1 MSYGTAAR
9 HEDFSLVLGGPLY
22 QMFLRARL
30 LKPPADLVGRRVAAF
45 VLITWAPLLLLAVMS
60 GSAFGGVT
68 VPFLVD
74 LDVHVRFL
82 IALPLLILAE
92 VLVHRRLRG
101 VVSQFIERGV
111 VPPAQEERFRAIIDS
126 IMGLR
131 NSVAVEI
138 VLLASCVTL
147 GHLIW
152 RGTTALTVDTW
163 YAAAA
168 DAGGV
173 PELTLA
179 GWWYSFISLN
189 VFRFLLLRWYYRL
202 ILWYVFLWQVAR
214 MPLRLNALHP
224 DGAAGLGFL
233 QGSVFALLPLLLAHT
248 ATLSGVIGGSIW
260 HEGTKLPAFQ
270 LEIGASVALLMIA
283 ALLPLTF
290 FTLQIARAKR
300 EAAREYGVL
309 ASRYVDEFR
318 EKWLKAR
325 RGEEPLMGSA
335 DLQSLADLGG
345 ANDTLRNT
353 NYFPFGRR
361 TLVNLAVL
369 TALPF
374 APLLLTLIPFE
385 ELVQRVLTK
394 MI

>member
-1 MSYGTAAR
+1 MALMKA

-30 LKPPADLVGRRVAAF
+30 VKPPADLVGRRVGVF
-45 VLITWAPLLLLAVMS
+45 VLVTWAPLVLLTLAS
-60 GSAFGGVT
+60 GTALGGVT
-68 VPFLVD
+68 VPFLPD

-101 VVSQFIERGV
+101 IVGQFIERGV
-111 VPPAQEERFRAIIDS
+111 VPPAQVERFRSIIDS
-126 IMGLR
+126 IMALR

-138 VLLASCVTL
+138 VLLASCVTF

-152 RGTTALTVDTW
+152 RGSTALQVDTW
-163 YAAAA
+163 YFAAPIE
-168 DAGGV
+168 GGAQQF
-173 PELTLA
+173 TLA
-179 GWWYSFISLN
+179 GWWYAFISLN

-214 MPLRLNALHP
+214 LPLRLNALHP

-233 QGSVFALLPLLLAHT
+233 QGSALALLPLLLAHT
-248 ATLSGVIGGSIW
+248 TTLSGVIGGSIW
-260 HEGTKLPAFQ
+260 HEGTKLPDFQ
-270 LEIGASVALLMIA
+270 LEIGASVALLMVA
-283 ALLPLTF
+283 ALLPLAF
-290 FTLQIARAKR
+290 FVLQIARAKR
-300 EAAREYGVL
+300 EAGREYGVL

-318 EKWLKAR
+318 DKWLKGR
-325 RGEEPLMGSA
+325 RGDEPLMGSA

-345 ANDTLRNT
+345 AHDALRNT
-353 NYFPFGRR
+353 GYFPFGRR
-361 TLVNLAVL
+361 TLVQLAMF

>member
-1 MSYGTAAR
+1 MAISTRA

-45 VLITWAPLLLLAVMS
+45 VLITWAPLLVLAAGS
-60 GSAFGGVT
+60 GSAFSGVP
-68 VPFLVD
+68 VPFVVD

-82 IALPLLILAE
+82 IALPLLVLAE

-131 NSVAVEI
+131 NSVAVEV
-138 VLLASCVTL
+138 VLLASCVTF

-179 GWWYSFISLN
+179 GRWYAFISLN
-189 VFRFLLLRWYYRL
+189 VFRFMLLRWYYRL

-214 MPLRLNALHP
+214 LPLRLNALHP

-283 ALLPLTF
+283 ALLPLAF
-290 FTLQIARAKR
+290 FTLQFARAKR

-318 EKWLKAR
+318 DKWLKGR

-361 TLVNLAVL
+361 TLVNLAIL